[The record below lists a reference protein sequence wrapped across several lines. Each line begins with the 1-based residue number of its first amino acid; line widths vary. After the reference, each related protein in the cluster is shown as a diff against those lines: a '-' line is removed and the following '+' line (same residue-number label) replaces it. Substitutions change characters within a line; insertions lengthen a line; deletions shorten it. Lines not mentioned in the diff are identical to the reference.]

1 MAKVNENY
9 QKLPG
14 SYLFSEIARRTAAY
28 SEEHP
33 EANLIKM
40 GIGDVTRPLA
50 PAVIE
55 AMHNAV
61 NDLSKPETF
70 HGYGPEQGYDFLRE
84 VIAENDF
91 HVRGVDIAVDEIF
104 VSDGAK
110 SDCGNIGDI
119 LAIDNKIA
127 VCDPVYPVYVDTNA
141 MAGRAGEYDEEA
153 QGWTNIYYMPTT
165 AENNFCPALPDCKV
179 DVIYLCSPNNP
190 TGTVLNAD
198 QLKIWVDYANENGSI
213 IMFDAAYERFIAE
226 DAIPHSIYEIEG
238 AKTCAIEF
246 RSFSKTAGFT
256 GARCGCT
263 VVPKDL
269 VRDGQSLNAMW
280 NRRQT
285 TKFNGASY
293 VIQRGAAAVYSEE
306 GARQIEETLDY
317 YRANAK
323 VIKEGLESA
332 GFTVFGAVNSPY
344 IWCQTPE
351 GMGSWEFF
359 DKLLTEANIITTP
372 GAGFGPSGE
381 GYVRLTAF
389 GDAEATKEA
398 MERIKKLMA

>member
-91 HVRGVDIAVDEIF
+91 HARGVDIAVDEIF

-198 QLKIWVDYANENGSI
+198 QLKVWVDYANENGSI
-213 IMFDAAYERFIAE
+213 IMFDAAYERFITE
-226 DAIPHSIYEIEG
+226 DAIPHSIYEVEG

-256 GARCGCT
+256 GARCGYT

-306 GARQIEETLDY
+306 GTRQIEETLDY